1 MKGKNDA
8 HVGYLGETGG
18 FFLLNKPERNLLRE
32 ILNITL
38 NAEQG
43 KRYIIN
49 KLGEEYI
56 DIGMEFFK
64 RIGG

>member
-1 MKGKNDA
+1 MKDNDDA
-8 HVGYLGETGG
+8 HLGYLGETGG
-18 FFLLNKPERNLLRE
+18 FFMLNKPERNLLRE

-56 DIGMEFFK
+56 EIGTNFFK

>member
-1 MKGKNDA
+1 MEDNDNTR
-8 HVGYLGETGG
+8 VGYLGETGG
-18 FFLLNKPERNLLRE
+18 FFLLNKTERNLIRE

-43 KRYIIN
+43 KQYIIN
-49 KLGEEYI
+49 KLGEEYL
-56 DIGMEFFK
+56 DIGTQFFK